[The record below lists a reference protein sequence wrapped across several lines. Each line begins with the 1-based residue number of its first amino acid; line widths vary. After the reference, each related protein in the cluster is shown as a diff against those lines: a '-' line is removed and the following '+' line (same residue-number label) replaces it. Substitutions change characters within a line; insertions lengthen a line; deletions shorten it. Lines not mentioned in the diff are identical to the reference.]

1 MSDNVISLLLNTP
14 CNGEQARVFAA
25 AKTEIDRLNMQR
37 LELQAER
44 ERLLESLARAGLE
57 GSRMVLKELERCAQ
71 VLRYWLA
78 GYAADTAASHEAR
91 CLAHILD
98 GRPAPEGPNAKASRP
113 LPATED

>member
-37 LELQAER
+37 RELQAER

-57 GSRMVLKELERCAQ
+57 GSRMVLKERERCAN
-71 VLRYWLA
+71 VVRYCLT
-78 GYAADTAASHEAR
+78 GYAPSEGTHEAR
-91 CLAHILD
+91 CIAHVVD
-98 GRPAPEGPNAKASRP
+98 GRAAPE
-113 LPATED
+113 